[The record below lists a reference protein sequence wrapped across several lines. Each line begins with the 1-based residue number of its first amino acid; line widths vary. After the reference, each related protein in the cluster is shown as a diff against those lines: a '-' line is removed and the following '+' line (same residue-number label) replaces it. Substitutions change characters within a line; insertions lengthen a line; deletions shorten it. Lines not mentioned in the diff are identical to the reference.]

1 MAVNSGGNRGGSL
14 LDLSTREIVIAGVI
28 GGVAL
33 FLGATRLGFIPVP
46 IPFIGNA
53 TIMHIP
59 AIVGGALE
67 GPVVGALAG
76 LIFGIFS
83 FLYADVPIFKDPII
97 AILPR
102 VLIGVVAWAV
112 FVGLRRWSVDLA
124 SVAAGLLG
132 SLTNSAGVLGLGL
145 VLPLGDK
152 LPDARP
158 GRGQHPAGHR
168 RGRTRGGRHGRPG
181 KGRDAHPQRTGDG
194 ARDRVRRRAP
204 LLVRGARRDDRA
216 RERLVHLQ
224 DGRGRRGARA
234 QGSEP
239 EDRARAARRHHR
251 PQRLGQEHA
260 RQAAHGRSVSD
271 GGDNPYRRRA
281 RGQGAPVGRSAQG
294 LRRLPGPRRPARDE
308 PRGRRRGLR
317 PRESGATAR

>member
-1 MAVNSGGNRGGSL
+1 MAANSGGNRGGSL

-83 FLYADVPIFKDPII
+83 FLYADVPIFKDPIV

-102 VLIGVVAWAV
+102 LLIGVVAWAV
-112 FVGLRRWSVDLA
+112 FVSLRRWSVDLA

-132 SLTNSAGVLGLGL
+132 SLTNSVGVLGLGL
-145 VLPLGDK
+145 ILPLGQQSY
-152 LPDARP
+152 LT
-158 GRGQHPAGHR
+158 PALV
-168 RGRTRGGRHGRPG
+168 
-181 KGRDAHPQRTGDG
+181 AASIPQVIAEAILAAVVT
-194 ARDRVRRRAP
+194 VV
-204 LLVRGARRDDRA
+204 LVRGVMLIRS
-216 RERLVHLQ
+216 
-224 DGRGRRGARA
+224 GR
-234 QGSEP
+234 
-239 EDRARAARRHHR
+239 
-251 PQRLGQEHA
+251 
-260 RQAAHGRSVSD
+260 
-271 GGDNPYRRRA
+271 
-281 RGQGAPVGRSAQG
+281 
-294 LRRLPGPRRPARDE
+294 
-308 PRGRRRGLR
+308 
-317 PRESGATAR
+317 ATAPDAGSDEERRY